1 MLVVKV
7 YQESLTRVNQRMYN
21 GIGLRTTRGSGTN
34 GFVQKNLSFIKPKR
48 QNISE
53 YKYDEEATAAPSR
66 KPSDEVLLL
75 KSRRQIENE
84 LIDYEESLQSEEKYL

>member
-1 MLVVKV
+1 
-7 YQESLTRVNQRMYN
+7 MYN

-34 GFVQKNLSFIKPKR
+34 GYVQKNLSFIKPKR
-48 QNISE
+48 QNNSE

-84 LIDYEESLQSEEKYL
+84 LIEYEESLESENK